1 MIEKRDAFM
10 VSLFCCKKQVCA
22 TFAMMYSEERGD
34 EKWHIRR

>member
-1 MIEKRDAFM
+1 MEREM
-10 VSLFCCKKQVCA
+10 PLWRLFFVAKKQVCT